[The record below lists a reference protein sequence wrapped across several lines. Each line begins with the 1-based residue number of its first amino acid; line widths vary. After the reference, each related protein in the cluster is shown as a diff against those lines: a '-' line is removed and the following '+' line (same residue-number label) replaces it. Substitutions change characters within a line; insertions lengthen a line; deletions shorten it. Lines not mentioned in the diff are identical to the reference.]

1 MCNATADNWIVHVI
15 ILVSSTVKS
24 RDLDGKNAV
33 GLLRAFSGKTAG
45 IGIIYVA

>member
-1 MCNATADNWIVHVI
+1 M
-15 ILVSSTVKS
+15 
-24 RDLDGKNAV
+24 GKNAV